1 MLDKILLSL
10 VIVLLLVLQ
19 VIQPWASTEGQ
30 EEKSAV
36 PQETPS
42 LDVMPPL
49 ESVEKKLERNLADAS
64 SAKSPEERI
73 EQRLLL
79 LEQKLA
85 RRLDTEKRI
94 EAASQK
100 ISSDVTFYTSIIANS
115 FNVLAVFAAI
125 LAVAGIGIT
134 YFSSRSYRQD
144 IKAHAQELTS
154 IIKRARV
161 HERTL
166 QDMLAAHSPTEKFTT
181 AILARAREAVK
192 KGVGT
197 DVLWGYAVLAQEDKR
212 WQDALIFWD
221 GVLKDFPDD
230 TNALFGASLAALNLA
245 QKTTGAEQQAYF
257 QRAEEYF
264 NNFSPKER
272 SAAVYNNWGILCTIR
287 GKASPSP
294 EICNRFFELAAVK
307 YEYAAQENPHHAA
320 SWSNWGNLCMEQAAA
335 AESAEE
341 RQSFLALAGTKYE
354 RATQENPHHG
364 ANWFNWGNLCMEQA
378 AAAES
383 AEERQSFLALAGTK
397 YGRAVQENPHDAA
410 SWSNWGNLC
419 MEQAKAVEDAKER
432 GHFLAL
438 AGAKYERATQE
449 NPHDAPSWFNWGNLC
464 MEQAK
469 AVEDAKERKHF
480 LESANSKYGR
490 ATQEDP
496 HNVASWF
503 IWGLLCREQATAA
516 ETAEEHKSFLVLAGD
531 KFKRATQENPHD
543 TTSWLSWGDVCREQ
557 AIAAETAE
565 ERKKFFALA
574 ETKFERATQED
585 PHDTNSWFTWG
596 VLCKEQAIAAESAEE
611 RKKFFALAETKFER
625 ATQED
630 PHDAASW
637 FSWGVLYKEQAI
649 STENAEERKS
659 FFALADTK
667 FERAIQENPYD
678 AASWFDRACISAL
691 FNRPA
696 ACVHFLKKWRE
707 IQPNTLID
715 ELDDNPEFNLVRGSQ
730 EFMAFRD
737 TLRKKS
743 S

>member
-85 RRLDTEKRI
+85 RRLDTGKRI

-341 RQSFLALAGTKYE
+341 RQSFLTLAGT
-354 RATQENPHHG
+354 
-364 ANWFNWGNLCMEQA
+364 
-378 AAAES
+378 
-383 AEERQSFLALAGTK
+383 
-397 YGRAVQENPHDAA
+397 
-410 SWSNWGNLC
+410 
-419 MEQAKAVEDAKER
+419 
-432 GHFLAL
+432 
-438 AGAKYERATQE
+438 KYERATQE

-585 PHDTNSWFTWG
+585 PHD
-596 VLCKEQAIAAESAEE
+596 
-611 RKKFFALAETKFER
+611 
-625 ATQED
+625 
-630 PHDAASW
+630 AASW